1 MGLELLDQEEEHI
14 FCEIAFWRSFAR
26 AAIGQ

>member
-1 MGLELLDQEEEHI
+1 MDLELLDQEEEHI
-14 FCEIAFWRSFAR
+14 FCEIAFWSFAR